1 MAGAAGSRGDCEQLL
16 DRFRRTDSVRYEDF
30 AAVWRDMNFSL
41 IHHGFVKDQDRK
53 EFTEELILLASQYMS
68 PIYSFQVRVGALYL
82 LYAIYHTQLCQ
93 PRRKIRLA
101 LKEWDDLS
109 KLYQEIVEQEHYDA
123 DYIYRSLCDQHAFHY
138 TALPAPLMF
147 RMGKMRKAN
156 IWKEKMNE
164 HGGLR
169 QNHNRVSGVVSTD
182 AMEELQNIH
191 EHYHHM
197 KCAISTSKLQ
207 PDKSLSLVRDDMQR
221 AVKDALATYQ
231 LWSDVRA
238 SKKPRAASTGKSTE
252 RNAED
257 KERHSYEE
265 DDAVGCSRAEKL
277 AAIKNKS
284 YNNPT
289 KAPRSRRHR
298 QTEINSSEDDRRKHD
313 SPRRKRPRSGSLT
326 PRPAGAASHLADD
339 CDGVEEDTPTPPSD
353 LLSMPVI
360 EEELEGKVTAGTE
373 AAMQPS
379 KKRQKT
385 K

>member
-53 EFTEELILLASQYMS
+53 EFTEELILLASQYLS

-93 PRRKIRLA
+93 PRRK
-101 LKEWDDLS
+101 
-109 KLYQEIVEQEHYDA
+109 
-123 DYIYRSLCDQHAFHY
+123 
-138 TALPAPLMF
+138 LMF

-298 QTEINSSEDDRRKHD
+298 QTEINSSEDDLRKHD

-339 CDGVEEDTPTPPSD
+339 CYGVEEDTPTPPSD

-360 EEELEGKVTAGTE
+360 EEEVEGKVTAGTE
-373 AAMQPS
+373 VAMQPS

>member
-1 MAGAAGSRGDCEQLL
+1 MAGAAGSRADCEQLL

-53 EFTEELILLASQYMS
+53 EFTEELILLASQYLS

-169 QNHNRVSGVVSTD
+169 QNHNRVSGVVSAD

-207 PDKSLSLVRDDMQR
+207 PDKSLSLARDDMQQ

-238 SKKPRAASTGKSTE
+238 SKVRGSSGSRGPIDMHIDSQHTE
-252 RNAED
+252 N
-257 KERHSYEE
+257 
-265 DDAVGCSRAEKL
+265 GCSRAEKL

-298 QTEINSSEDDRRKHD
+298 QTEINSSEDDRREGAGRWGTVSSTH
-313 SPRRKRPRSGSLT
+313 SLT
-326 PRPAGAASHLADD
+326 PAVFPHTAGAASHLADD
-339 CDGVEEDTPTPPSD
+339 CYGVEEDTPTPPSN

-360 EEELEGKVTAGTE
+360 EEELEGKATAGTE
-373 AAMQPS
+373 VAMQPS

-385 K
+385 

>member
-238 SKKPRAASTGKSTE
+238 SK
-252 RNAED
+252 
-257 KERHSYEE
+257 
-265 DDAVGCSRAEKL
+265 GCSRAEKL

>member
-1 MAGAAGSRGDCEQLL
+1 MAGAAGSRADCEQLL

-53 EFTEELILLASQYMS
+53 EFTEELILLASQYLS
-68 PIYSFQVRVGALYL
+68 PIYSFQ
-82 LYAIYHTQLCQ
+82 
-93 PRRKIRLA
+93 IRLA

-169 QNHNRVSGVVSTD
+169 QNHNRVSGVVSAD

-207 PDKSLSLVRDDMQR
+207 PDKSLSLARDDMQQ

-238 SKKPRAASTGKSTE
+238 SKKPKAASTGKSTE
-252 RNAED
+252 RSAED

-265 DDAVGCSRAEKL
+265 DNAVGCSRAEKL

-313 SPRRKRPRSGSLT
+313 SPRGKRPRSGSLT
-326 PRPAGAASHLADD
+326 PRPGALSRAGAASHLADD
-339 CDGVEEDTPTPPSD
+339 CYGVEEDTPTPPSN

-360 EEELEGKVTAGTE
+360 EEELEGKATAGTE
-373 AAMQPS
+373 VAMQPS